1 MTGVPKVNITLIGRD
16 ECHLCDEARGVITQV
31 VSETA
36 GVEFEEVGLDDNPL
50 WQELYGEL
58 IPVVLVNGQEHAH
71 WRVDKA
77 QLQQAIQD
85 ATALAS

>member
-1 MTGVPKVNITLIGRD
+1 MAGVPKVNITLIGRD
-16 ECHLCDEARGVITQV
+16 ECYLCDEARAVIEDV
-31 VSETA
+31 IA
-36 GVEFEEVGLDDNPL
+36 GKRFLEFEEVGLDDNPL

>member
-1 MTGVPKVNITLIGRD
+1 LTAFRLVVL
-16 ECHLCDEARGVITQV
+16 ECGVITQV

-36 GVEFEEVGLDDNPL
+36 SVEFEEVGLDDNPL

-77 QLQQAIQD
+77 ELQQAIQD
-85 ATALAS
+85 ATSLAS